1 MVSHRMRG
9 RKLGRKSK
17 HRIAMKR
24 NLVSSL
30 ILHGRIVTTLV
41 KAKEYRPHAEK
52 IISIAR
58 EKTLHNI
65 RLAARDI
72 HDKAILKKL
81 FDEVGPSFADR
92 PGGYTRIRR
101 LARPRVNDNTPRA
114 ILELVTYVPPRPVA
128 ADVDAA
134 KGGDK
139 HDHDDHDHE
148 HGHDHDHDHDHG
160 KGAKKGKKK

>member
-1 MVSHRMRG
+1 MRHAVRN
-9 RKLGRKSK
+9 RKLGRTTS
-17 HRIAMKR
+17 HRLAMLR
-24 NLVSSL
+24 NQLASLVVSE
-30 ILHGRIVTTLV
+30 RIVTTLP
-41 KAKEYRPHAEK
+41 KAKELRPIAERVITQGKRGTVHA
-52 IISIAR
+52 R
-58 EKTLHNI
+58 
-65 RLAARDI
+65 RLAQRWIADRT
-72 HDKAILKKL
+72 ILKKL

-128 ADVDAA
+128 ADADAA
-134 KGGDK
+134 KGDK

-160 KGAKKGKKK
+160 KGAKKAKKK